1 MKFSEIKRP
10 LVIAHRGY
18 REKYPENTLAAFNAA
33 VDAGAPMI
41 ELDVSLTKDR
51 KLIVIHDDT
60 LDRTT
65 DGIGPVSEYT
75 LAELKRFDA
84 GSWFDTCFKDEQ
96 LPALEEV
103 FDAVGGQVLLNIEI
117 KSSAFE
123 LKRLPDAIENQ
134 VIDLIHS
141 KNCKDS
147 VLISSFN
154 DTILKN
160 IRKLD
165 ARVPMGIISRR
176 KSDSHTLERYKK
188 LDLFSWHPER
198 SIVTRQCVELMH
210 KDSIA
215 VFPYTVNAVKEAD
228 RLIKMN
234 VDGMFTDDPG
244 LMMRHLTETTPD
256 SRGSVT

>member
-84 GSWFDTCFKDEQ
+84 GSWFGTCFKDEQ

-117 KSSAFE
+117 
-123 LKRLPDAIENQ
+123 
-134 VIDLIHS
+134 IHS
-141 KNCKDS
+141 VLYNC
-147 VLISSFN
+147 
-154 DTILKN
+154 
-160 IRKLD
+160 
-165 ARVPMGIISRR
+165 A
-176 KSDSHTLERYKK
+176 
-188 LDLFSWHPER
+188 
-198 SIVTRQCVELMH
+198 
-210 KDSIA
+210 
-215 VFPYTVNAVKEAD
+215 
-228 RLIKMN
+228 
-234 VDGMFTDDPG
+234 
-244 LMMRHLTETTPD
+244 
-256 SRGSVT
+256 